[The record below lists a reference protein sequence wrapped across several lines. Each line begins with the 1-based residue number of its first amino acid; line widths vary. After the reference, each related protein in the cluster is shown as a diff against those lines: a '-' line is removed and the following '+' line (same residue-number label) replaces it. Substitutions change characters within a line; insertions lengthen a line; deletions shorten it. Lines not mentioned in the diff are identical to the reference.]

1 MKYQFQRIT
10 KLILAA
16 GLSACIVFGNA
27 ADAIAGSI
35 TQTVAKYDAGVQQAL
50 TAIKDFYLRANDF
63 QRDIYFDDLLFDPK
77 KEMGL
82 SDDNKDTALLHKYS
96 EREINARILALGLVS
111 NYSKALLQLSDP
123 SKAKTAESDLRSIG
137 NRIGEIS
144 RKLGVI
150 AKAAPVVG
158 SYATTAGELAGLF
171 NKYRTRMKQEAAL
184 RETIREGAPRIAK
197 ILSLLEAD
205 ASVFSEGIYKN
216 AAQRKLNKYMG
227 YYRDHF
233 VQQTSDTTDSMTA
246 SRMEFLRR
254 AQASAERYNN
264 VSELNPSAALIKM
277 RKINQDLLDWA
288 TAPKNQPFDIN
299 QLADDIDSYLDDVDT
314 VTNAASRIQ
323 STR

>member
-1 MKYQFQRIT
+1 MKYQFKRTT
-10 KLILAA
+10 KLILAT
-16 GLSACIVFGNA
+16 GLSACIVFGYA

-35 TQTVAKYDAGVQQAL
+35 TQTVGKYDAGVQQAL
-50 TAIKDFYLRANDF
+50 PAIKDFYLRANDF

-77 KEMGL
+77 KEMGT

-96 EREINARILALGLVS
+96 EREINARILALGLIS

-150 AKAAPVVG
+150 AKAAPIVG
-158 SYATTAGELAGLF
+158 SYATTAAELAGLF

-184 RETIREGAPRIAK
+184 RETIRDGAPRIAK

-205 ASVFSEGIYKN
+205 ASNFSDGIYKN

-233 VQQTSDTTDSMTA
+233 VQRTGDSTDSMTA
-246 SRMEFLRR
+246 NRMEFLRR

-277 RKINQDLLDWA
+277 RKVNQDLLDWA
-288 TAPKNQPFDIN
+288 TAPKNQAFDIN
-299 QLADDIDSYLDDVDT
+299 ILADDIDSYLDDVDT